1 MENNNKKII
10 ISGID
15 IPFTDLVVL
24 LVKLAFAAIPA
35 IIIIFGLFALLSM
48 LFGGAFNMFMFRI

>member
-1 MENNNKKII
+1 VENNNKKII

>member
-1 MENNNKKII
+1 
-10 ISGID
+10 
-15 IPFTDLVVL
+15 
-24 LVKLAFAAIPA
+24 LAFAAIPA